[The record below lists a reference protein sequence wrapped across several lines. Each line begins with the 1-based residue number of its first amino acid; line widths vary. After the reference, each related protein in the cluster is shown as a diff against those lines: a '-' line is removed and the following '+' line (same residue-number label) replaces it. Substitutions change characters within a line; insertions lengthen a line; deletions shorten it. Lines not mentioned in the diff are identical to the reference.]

1 MLTDIFEKETVL
13 FEDGV
18 QTVLRGQENRNRYVG
33 ILKGNLVA
41 NSRSESRG
49 INARVGKNGLFGF
62 ASIAEYSETAARKV
76 IKAATEN
83 ARLLNKYADSKKI
96 VLPPSYGTGSIPINR
111 NIVDAEQ
118 KRIIDVCKQLDDYIA
133 AKYTDLESR
142 SVYYSEDSQDRIV
155 YSSDAYNGH
164 LVTPRCYIYVTMNLE
179 TKDGT
184 PVELFK
190 ALGDFGSFDD
200 NFSDIEKY
208 YPDLEALYKKVK
220 DKSEGVY
227 AEAGYKTVVLGGMMG
242 GMLAHEAVG
251 HTVEADLV
259 KGGSVAGPSLNKR
272 VASDLVTLVDYAN
285 TYCGELAPLPV
296 YLDDEGTRAEDVVLI
311 KDGILTGY
319 MNNRETAEEF
329 GMKPAG
335 NARGWT
341 FSDEPLIRMRN
352 TCILPGNNTVEELIE
367 SVEDGYY
374 LIDSGNGQA
383 DLTGE
388 FMFGV
393 TCGYEIK
400 NGKLG
405 RALLDTTV
413 TGVAF
418 EMLKTVDM
426 VSNKVEWSSSGF
438 CGKKQPMAV
447 GMGGPHMRCKI
458 MIGGR

>member
-1 MLTDIFEKETVL
+1 MLQDIIGTKKGL
-13 FEDGV
+13 FADGV
-18 QTVLRGQENRNRYVG
+18 QTVLRGHENRQRRVVL
-33 ILKGNLVA
+33 LKGNLVQNA
-41 NSRSESRG
+41 RSEASG
-49 INARVGKNGLFGF
+49 INARVNNRGTFGF
-62 ASIAEYSETAARKV
+62 ASIAEYSPEAAEKV

-83 ARLLNKYADSKKI
+83 ALALGRHSGRDVA
-96 VLPPSYGTGSIPINR
+96 LPASLGTGIIEMCKT
-111 NIVDAEQ
+111 VDS
-118 KRIIDVCKQLDDYIA
+118 YIET
-133 AKYTDLESR
+133 KYPDLTSR
-142 SVYYSEDSQDRIV
+142 TVVYYEDSQDRIV
-155 YSSDAYNGH
+155 YTSDAYNGH
-164 LVTPRCYIYVTMNLE
+164 LVTPRCYVYVMMSAE
-179 TKDGT
+179 TKDGV

-190 ALGDFGSFDD
+190 AFGGFGSFYDHFT
-200 NFSDIEKY
+200 NPEKL
-208 YPDLEALYKKVK
+208 YPGIDELYKKLM
-220 DKSEGVY
+220 DKKEGVY

-259 KGGSVAGPSLNKR
+259 RGGSVAGPNLNKR
-272 VASDLVTLVDYAN
+272 VASDLVTMVDFAH
-285 TYCGELAPLPV
+285 TYQDSLAPLPV
-296 YLDDEGTRAEDVVLI
+296 YLDDEGTKAEDDVLI
-311 KDGILTGY
+311 KDGILVGY
-319 MNNRETAEEF
+319 MNDRESAAEY

-341 FSDEPLIRMRN
+341 FADEPIIRMRN
-352 TCILPGNNTVEELIE
+352 TCILPGKSTVDELIS

-426 VSNKVEWSSSGF
+426 VSDKVEWSSSGF

>member
-1 MLTDIFEKETVL
+1 MLTDIFEKEKAL

-33 ILKGNLVA
+33 MLKGNLVT
-41 NSRSESRG
+41 NSRSETRG
-49 INARVGKNGLFGF
+49 INARVGKDGLFGF
-62 ASIAEYSETAARKV
+62 ASIAEYSEEAARKV

-83 ARLLNKYADSKKI
+83 AKLISKHSGSKKI
-96 VLPPSYGTGSIPINR
+96 ALPPSYGTGIVPLNH
-111 NIVDAEQ
+111 NIVDTEQ
-118 KRIIDVCKQLDDYIA
+118 KRIIDVCKQLDEYVA
-133 AKYTDLESR
+133 TKYPNLESR
-142 SVYYSEDSQDRIV
+142 SIRYTEDSQDRIV
-155 YSSDAYNGH
+155 YSSDAYSGH
-164 LVTPRCYIYVTMNLE
+164 LVTPRCYIYVTMTLK
-179 TKDGT
+179 TKEGT

-190 ALGDFGSFDD
+190 ALGGFGSFDD

-208 YPDLEALYKKVK
+208 YPDIEALYKKVK
-220 DKSEGVY
+220 DKSEGIY

-259 KGGSVAGPSLNKR
+259 MGGSVAGPSLNKR
-272 VASDLVTLVDYAN
+272 VASDLVTLVDYAH
-285 TYCGELAPLPV
+285 TYNGERAPLPV
-296 YLDDEGTRAEDVVLI
+296 YLDDEGTKAEDVVLI

-319 MNNRETAEEF
+319 MNSRETAEKF

-352 TCILPGNNTVEELIE
+352 TCILPGKNTVEELIE
-367 SVEDGYY
+367 SVDDGYY

>member
-1 MLTDIFEKETVL
+1 MLQDIIGTKKGL
-13 FEDGV
+13 FADGV
-18 QTVLRGQENRNRYVG
+18 QTVLRGHENRQRRVVL
-33 ILKGNLVA
+33 LKGNLVQNA
-41 NSRSESRG
+41 RSEASG
-49 INARVGKNGLFGF
+49 INARVNNRGTFGF
-62 ASIAEYSETAARKV
+62 ASIAEYSPEAAEKV

-83 ARLLNKYADSKKI
+83 ALALGRHSGRDVA
-96 VLPPSYGTGSIPINR
+96 LPASLGTGIVELNR
-111 NIVDAEQ
+111 DIVDTDQ
-118 KRIIDVCKQLDDYIA
+118 KTIIEMCKTVDSYIET
-133 AKYTDLESR
+133 KYPDLTSR
-142 SVYYSEDSQDRIV
+142 TVVYYEDSQDRIV
-155 YSSDAYNGH
+155 YTSDAYNGH
-164 LVTPRCYIYVTMNLE
+164 LVTPRCYVYVMMSAE
-179 TKDGT
+179 TKDGV

-190 ALGDFGSFDD
+190 AFGGFGSFYDHFT
-200 NFSDIEKY
+200 NPEKL
-208 YPDLEALYKKVK
+208 YPGIDELYKKLM
-220 DKSEGVY
+220 DKKEGVY

-259 KGGSVAGPSLNKR
+259 RGGSVAGPNLNKR
-272 VASDLVTLVDYAN
+272 VASDLVTMVDFAH
-285 TYCGELAPLPV
+285 TYQDSLAPLPV
-296 YLDDEGTRAEDVVLI
+296 YLDDEGTKAEDDVLI
-311 KDGILTGY
+311 KDGILVGY
-319 MNNRETAEEF
+319 MNDRESAAEY

-341 FSDEPLIRMRN
+341 FADEPIIRMRN
-352 TCILPGNNTVEELIE
+352 TCILPGKSTVDELIS

-426 VSNKVEWSSSGF
+426 VSDKVEWSSSGF

>member
-1 MLTDIFEKETVL
+1 MLQDIIKAKTGL
-13 FEDGV
+13 FADGV
-18 QTVLRGQENRNRYVG
+18 QTVLRGHENRTRRVVL
-33 ILKGNLVA
+33 LKGNLVQNA
-41 NSRSESRG
+41 RSEGRG
-49 INARVGKNGLFGF
+49 INARVNNNGTFGF
-62 ASIAEYSETAARKV
+62 ASIAEYTPEAAEKV
-76 IKAATEN
+76 LKAATEN
-83 ARLLNKYADSKKI
+83 ALFLGKHSGRNIA
-96 VLPPSYGTGSIPINR
+96 LPASTGTGELPLNR
-111 NIVDAEQ
+111 EIVDVEQ
-118 KRIIDVCKQLDDYIA
+118 KAIIELCQTIDNYVNT
-133 AKYTDLESR
+133 KYPDLTSR
-142 SVYYSEDSQDRIV
+142 TIVYYEDSQDRIV
-155 YSSDAYNGH
+155 YASDAYSGH
-164 LVTPRCYIYVTMNLE
+164 LVTPRCYVYVILDAE
-179 TKDGT
+179 SKEGV
-184 PVELFK
+184 PVEMFK
-190 ALGDFGSFDD
+190 AFGGFGSFYD
-200 NFSDIEKY
+200 NFSKPEEL
-208 YPDLEALYKKVK
+208 YPEIDKLYKRLM
-220 DKSEGVY
+220 DKKEGIY

-259 KGGSVAGPSLNKR
+259 RGGSVAGPSLNKR
-272 VASDLVTLVDYAN
+272 VASDLVTMVDFAN
-285 TYCGELAPLPV
+285 TFDSKLAPLPV
-296 YLDDEGTRAEDVVLI
+296 YLDDEGTKAVDDVLI
-311 KDGILTGY
+311 KDGILVGY
-319 MNNRETAEEF
+319 MNDRESAAEF
-329 GMKPAG
+329 GMQPAG

-341 FSDEPLIRMRN
+341 FADEPIIRMRN
-352 TCILPGNNTVEELIE
+352 TCILPGKNTVEELIE

-426 VSNKVEWSSSGF
+426 VSNEVEWSSSGF

>member
-1 MLTDIFEKETVL
+1 MLDDILASKSAL
-13 FEDGV
+13 FAENV
-18 QTVLRGQENRNRYVG
+18 QTVLRGHENRNRRVVL
-33 ILKGNLVA
+33 LKGNLVQ
-41 NSRSESRG
+41 NSRSENRG
-49 INARVGKNGLFGF
+49 ISARVNNNGAFGF
-62 ASIAEYSETAARKV
+62 ASIAEYTEEAAEKV
-76 IKAATEN
+76 LRSATEN
-83 ARLLNKYADSKKI
+83 ALIMSKHTKRNLA
-96 VLPPSYGTGSIPINR
+96 LPPTYGRGTVPTNYS
-111 NIVDAEQ
+111 IVDTEQ
-118 KRIIDVCKQLDDYIA
+118 KIIIDFCKEVD
-133 AKYTDLESR
+133 KYVETKYPDLTSR
-142 SVYYSEDSQDRIV
+142 TIVYTEDSQDRII
-155 YSSDAYNGH
+155 YTSDAHDGH
-164 LVTPRCYIYVTMNLE
+164 LVTPRCYLYVILNAE
-179 TKDGT
+179 SKEGV

-190 ALGDFGSFDD
+190 AFGGFGSFYD
-200 NFSDIEKY
+200 NFGKAETL
-208 YPDLEALYKKVK
+208 YPEIDKLYKKVA
-220 DKSEGVY
+220 DKKEGVY

-259 KGGSVAGPSLNKR
+259 RGGSVAGPCLNTR
-272 VASDLVTLVDYAN
+272 VGSELVTMVDFAN
-285 TYCGELAPLPV
+285 TYNKERAPLPV
-296 YLDDEGTRAEDVVLI
+296 YLDDEGTEAIDDVLI
-311 KDGILTGY
+311 KDGILVGY
-319 MNNRETAEEF
+319 MNDRESAEEYK
-329 GMKPAG
+329 MKPTG
-335 NARGWT
+335 NARGWS

-352 TCILPGNNTVEELIE
+352 TCILPGKNTAQELIE

-418 EMLKTVDM
+418 DMLKTVDM
-426 VSNKVEWSSSGF
+426 VSNEVEWSSSGF

>member
-1 MLTDIFEKETVL
+1 MLQDIIASKKAL
-13 FEDGV
+13 FADGV
-18 QTVLRGQENRNRYVG
+18 QTVLRGHENRNRRVVL
-33 ILKGNLVA
+33 LKGNLVQ

-49 INARVGKNGLFGF
+49 ISARVNDHGTYGF
-62 ASIAEYSETAARKV
+62 ASMAEYTPEAAEKV

-83 ARLLNKYADSKKI
+83 AKFLSRHSEKNVAF
-96 VLPPSYGTGSIPINR
+96 PPSLGMGEIPLNAS
-111 NIVDAEQ
+111 IVDVEQ
-118 KRIIDVCKQLDDYIA
+118 KLIIELCTTIDNYVA
-133 AKYTDLESR
+133 TKYPDLTSR
-142 SVYYSEDSQDRIV
+142 TIVYTEDSQDRIL
-155 YSSDAYNGH
+155 YASDAHEGH
-164 LVTPRCYIYVTMNLE
+164 LVTPRCYLYVILNAE
-179 TKDGT
+179 SKDGV
-184 PVELFK
+184 PVELFE
-190 ALGDFGSFDD
+190 AYGGFGSFYDHFG
-200 NFSDIEKY
+200 NAEKY
-208 YPDLEALYKKVK
+208 YPRIDGLYKKLM
-220 DKSEGVY
+220 DKKEGIY

-259 KGGSVAGPSLNKR
+259 RGGSVAGPNLGKR
-272 VASDLVTLVDYAN
+272 VASDLVNMVDFAH
-285 TYCGELAPLPV
+285 TYNGSPAPLPV
-296 YLDDEGTRAEDVVLI
+296 YLDDEGTKAQNVVLI
-311 KDGILTGY
+311 KDGILVGY
-319 MNNRETAEEF
+319 MNDRESAVEY
-329 GMKPAG
+329 GMTPAG

-352 TCILPGNNTVEELIE
+352 TCILPGKNTVEELIA
-367 SVEDGYY
+367 SVDDGYY

-400 NGKLG
+400 KGKLG

-413 TGVAF
+413 TGIAF

-426 VSNKVEWSSSGF
+426 ISDEVVWSSSGF

>member
-1 MLTDIFEKETVL
+1 MLQDIIGTKKGL
-13 FEDGV
+13 FADGV
-18 QTVLRGQENRNRYVG
+18 QTVLRGHENRQRRVVL
-33 ILKGNLVA
+33 LKGNLVQNA
-41 NSRSESRG
+41 RSEASG
-49 INARVGKNGLFGF
+49 INARVNNRGTFGF
-62 ASIAEYSETAARKV
+62 ASIAEYSPEAAEKV

-83 ARLLNKYADSKKI
+83 ALALGRHSGRDVA
-96 VLPPSYGTGSIPINR
+96 LPASLGTGIIELNR
-111 NIVDAEQ
+111 DIVDTDQ
-118 KRIIDVCKQLDDYIA
+118 KTIIEMCKTVDSYIET
-133 AKYTDLESR
+133 KYPDLTSR
-142 SVYYSEDSQDRIV
+142 TVVYYEDSQDRIV
-155 YSSDAYNGH
+155 YTSDACNGH
-164 LVTPRCYIYVTMNLE
+164 LVTPRCYVYVMMSAE
-179 TKDGT
+179 TKDGV

-190 ALGDFGSFDD
+190 AFGGFGSFYDHFT
-200 NFSDIEKY
+200 NPEKL
-208 YPDLEALYKKVK
+208 YPGIDELYKKLM
-220 DKSEGVY
+220 DKKEGVY

-259 KGGSVAGPSLNKR
+259 RGGSVAGPNLNKR
-272 VASDLVTLVDYAN
+272 VASDLVTMVDFAH
-285 TYCGELAPLPV
+285 TYQDSLAPLPV
-296 YLDDEGTRAEDVVLI
+296 YLDDEGTKAEDDVLI
-311 KDGILTGY
+311 KDGILVGY
-319 MNNRETAEEF
+319 MNDRESAAEY

-341 FSDEPLIRMRN
+341 FADEPIIRMRN
-352 TCILPGNNTVEELIE
+352 TCILPGKSTVDELIS

-426 VSNKVEWSSSGF
+426 VSDKVEWSSSGF